1 MKQSSRSVYNSCT
14 ATCPSGKKYVCLVL
28 LTKQRL
34 YILVDVSSKGQ
45 DLLAEVCNYLGLNE
59 TKLFG
64 LAMLS
69 NGEYIF
75 IDQNIKL
82 AKYAPK
88 GWRNQ
93 AGSGVDATGVPYL
106 TLYLL
111 VQFYVDSHL
120 LISDKIARHHYYLQ
134 LRENVIKYRHS
145 LSDDRAF
152 ILAAYALQA
161 DVGNLNK
168 GKHHGKYFEPSV
180 YFPSWILE
188 RLGEKYIIQHLPKMH
203 QDNWGLSKT
212 EAQAYYIKEAS
223 DTKAAHNMHLFSV
236 KRKKGKLFDDVWLG
250 ICCNGIEIYEEN
262 LGITKRRL
270 SSFSWP
276 GITKLHFDKKKFEI
290 IMPGQHKSRKFI
302 YYGNSEEVTK
312 NILFLCKLNHQFS
325 MVIQPKLQEMKKLK
339 LDGEEKNYRESY
351 IYSDNLDL
359 AWEQEKTDSKNFLVN
374 HPRAVSSNINQPV
387 SNVSSLS
394 SNTSSG
400 ILSDKIQNHE
410 LSEADLDVDEGF
422 RSPPKASLESLTTTS
437 LHSCRLSQDCS
448 DSELNTSPESYGL
461 DFSHSCNGS
470 RNSLSNDEKI
480 TRPCRSEQN
489 ADTAPRLITTSAN
502 DHCNHKTSGTD
513 RDDIASGIIT
523 SGSNLR
529 SQDRPISKTGVFSQF
544 LSNILPRIKM
554 TGRSEETFDLSK
566 SEQSDCSLVSAVNT
580 EVVMKTL
587 SNMEE
592 TNESKP
598 SLGQSFTTNNSEVTL
613 VGRCPKIGVSSLT
626 CKQKQPMTV
635 FMSSGYGMSPTES
648 EPNLYS
654 SHMWSSLSPSS
665 DACYHA
671 EDCLR
676 RYTNQQP
683 LNGSIEIDSA
693 RMHSSDIEFPFI
705 PPPPGYRNNKDSE
718 HTQNC
723 EESVRNGSLIVSQ
736 ENISSQKQQEFIQG
750 YQHTSQASHKTLVE
764 LDQLQKKS
772 VDMDLPFIS
781 ALFKDRSLLMLPK
794 TVPTCSRQ
802 RHLGIGK
809 DVRRFSCS
817 CVTSLFRE
825 DRCLSSTGNLPE
837 LLQSES
843 RPVSWH
849 FGSMS
854 TS

>member
-1 MKQSSRSVYNSCT
+1 M
-14 ATCPSGKKYVCLVL
+14 CLVL
-28 LTKQRL
+28 LTKEKL

-64 LAMLS
+64 LATLS

-75 IDQNIKL
+75 VDQNIKL

-88 GWRNQ
+88 GWKNET
-93 AGSGVDATGVPYL
+93 GSGVDVTGVPYF
-106 TLYLL
+106 TLYLR

-120 LISDKIARHHYYLQ
+120 LISDKIARLHYYLQ
-134 LRENVIKYRHS
+134 LRENVIGYRHS

-161 DVGNLNK
+161 DVGNLK
-168 GKHHGKYFEPSV
+168 KEKHHGKYFEPSA
-180 YFPSWILE
+180 YFPTWILE

-250 ICCNGIEIYEEN
+250 ICCKGIEIYEEN

-290 IMPGQHKSRKFI
+290 IISGQHKSRKFV
-302 YYGNSEEVTK
+302 YYGHSEEVTK

-339 LDGEEKNYRESY
+339 LDGEEKKYRESY
-351 IYSDNLDL
+351 IYSDNFDL

-374 HPRAVSSNINQPV
+374 SPRAVSSTVHQPV

-394 SNTSSG
+394 SNASSG
-400 ILSDKIQNHE
+400 VISETVQNLE
-410 LSEADLDVDEGF
+410 LSKADLDEGL
-422 RSPPKASLESLTTTS
+422 RSPPPEASLESLTASS
-437 LHSCRLSQDCS
+437 LYSCKLSQERS
-448 DSELNTSPESYGL
+448 ESELNIFSETHL
-461 DFSHSCNGS
+461 DLSHPYNGN
-470 RNSLSNDEKI
+470 RNCLSDDEELRQAHS
-480 TRPCRSEQN
+480 TERN
-489 ADTAPRLITTSAN
+489 ADSASRVITTSAN
-502 DHCNHKTSGTD
+502 GHCNHKATD
-513 RDDIASGIIT
+513 KDNKAPGIIT
-523 SGSNLR
+523 PSNNLR
-529 SQDRPISKTGVFSQF
+529 NQDRPVSKTGVFSQF
-544 LSNILPRIKM
+544 LTNILPRIKM
-554 TGRSEETFDLSK
+554 TGRSEETSDSSRSESEETLDPSK
-566 SEQSDCSLVSAVNT
+566 SEQSDCSLASAVNP
-580 EVVMKTL
+580 EVVMKSL
-587 SNMEE
+587 RNVER
-592 TNESKP
+592 TNESKL
-598 SLGQSFTTNNSEVTL
+598 SQGQPFTTNNSEVTI

-635 FMSSGYGMSPTES
+635 FMSSGYGTSPTES
-648 EPNLYS
+648 DPNLYS

-665 DACYHA
+665 DAFYHT

-676 RYTNQQP
+676 RYTDQQP
-683 LNGSIEIDSA
+683 LNRSAEINGDTI
-693 RMHSSDIEFPFI
+693 HSSDTEVNDFPFI
-705 PPPPGYRNNKDSE
+705 PPPPGYRNSQDPE

-723 EESVRNGSLIVSQ
+723 EESCSHVSI
-736 ENISSQKQQEFIQG
+736 ENQQEFPQG
-750 YQHTSQASHKTLVE
+750 YQHTSQTHHRTLQE
-764 LDQLQKKS
+764 LDQPQKKS
-772 VDMDLPFIS
+772 VNMDLPFIS
-781 ALFKDRSLLMLPK
+781 ALFKDRSLFLLPK

-802 RHLGIGK
+802 RHLGVGK
-809 DVRRFSCS
+809 DLRRFSCS
-817 CVTSLFRE
+817 CVASLYRE
-825 DRCLSSTGNLPE
+825 DGCLSSTGNLPQ
-837 LLQSES
+837 LFQSES
-843 RPVSWH
+843 RPISWH
-849 FGSMS
+849 FGS